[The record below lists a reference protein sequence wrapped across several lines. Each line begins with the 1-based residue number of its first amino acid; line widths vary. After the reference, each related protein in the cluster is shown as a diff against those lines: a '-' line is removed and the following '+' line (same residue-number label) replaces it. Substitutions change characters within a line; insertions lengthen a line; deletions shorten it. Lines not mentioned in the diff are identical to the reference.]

1 MVEKKSF
8 IRTNIH
14 NFITMTMLATGD
26 YMREISFGQSKSTD
40 RTVTPLTI
48 WIKICPC
55 AYRTCGQMGDV

>member
-1 MVEKKSF
+1 MVKQMSF

-26 YMREISFGQSKSTD
+26 YMREISFGQSKITD
-40 RTVTPLTI
+40 RTLTHTI

-55 AYRTCGQMGDV
+55 AYRTRGQMGDV